1 MRCKMQKMWK
11 CGNCGYVYDGNSP
24 PMKCPK
30 CGAPKEQFKEIE
42 EGAAKLIEKSRL
54 TNEMH
59 IAISG
64 VYKKVQKWANVIK
77 EENLD
82 GPCVALADR
91 VLKDTHETIQAIK
104 AELETHMKKGK
115 WG

>member
-1 MRCKMQKMWK
+1 MALFRC
-11 CGNCGYVYDGNSP
+11 GVCGYIHDGDEAP
-24 PMKCPK
+24 AKCPK
-30 CGAPKEQFKEIE
+30 CGAPKEQFKRLEKE
-42 EGAAKLIEKSRL
+42 EEDKIVKSRK

-59 IAISG
+59 VAISG
-64 VYKKVQKWANVIK
+64 LYAKVQKWARIIK

-82 GPCVALADR
+82 PACVTIADR

-104 AELETHMKKGK
+104 AELQGHMKKGK

>member
-1 MRCKMQKMWK
+1 MAFWK
-11 CGNCGYVYDGNSP
+11 CGACGYIHEGADAP
-24 PMKCPK
+24 LKCPK
-30 CGAPKEQFKEIE
+30 CGAPKEQFKLAET
-42 EGAAKLIEKSRL
+42 GDLIKKSRK

-59 IAISG
+59 VAIMG
-64 VYKKVQKWANVIK
+64 LYAKVQKWADIIK

-82 GPCVALADR
+82 PACVAIAER
-91 VLKDTHETIQAIK
+91 VIKDTTETIQSIK

>member
-1 MRCKMQKMWK
+1 MQKWR
-11 CGNCGYVYDGNSP
+11 CGSCGYVHDGDQAP
-24 PMKCPK
+24 DKCPK
-30 CGAPKEQFKEIE
+30 CGAPKEQFTQIE
-42 EGAAKLIEKSRL
+42 HEKSDLIDKSRK

-59 IAISG
+59 MAIASMYAKI
-64 VYKKVQKWANVIK
+64 QKWANTIK

-82 GPCVALADR
+82 PPCVNIAER

-104 AELETHMKKGK
+104 AEIQAHVNKEK